1 MTFARRLA
9 AVRAGQAGVDDI
21 GELANLALDEGE
33 EDVALPLV
41 AVAAER
47 SGSARLWQ
55 WTGLLHRA
63 LDEHE
68 AALRAFSDA
77 ARLAPADAGIAHGRA
92 RVAYEAGLDAVGL
105 FEAAEKLGPPNGDV
119 LIGLAGARWAAGRG
133 EEAEAA
139 LDTILAQ
146 VPLWLA
152 GHAQLAQLRALM
164 GRTGEASASFER
176 ALAREP
182 ASLPLWRALLDLH
195 LRGEDYAA
203 LAEGGARA
211 TAAGLAAADI
221 ADHAVIAAAE
231 LGQMD
236 RADRL
241 FETLPGEA
249 MRVGTRVWRVR
260 HLLRTLRFTQA
271 WTLIDAEIEA
281 GGARRA
287 TIWPYAEL
295 LWRLTGDPRSDWLS
309 GDEGLVRTFDLRDR
323 LPPLGELAAHLRSLH
338 VARGEYLDQSVRG
351 GTQTDGPLFSRIDP
365 VTRALRAAIVEAVEA
380 YVADLPPAD
389 AEHPL
394 FAQRRDRR
402 VRFAGSWSVR
412 LRGGGFHA
420 NHVHPQGWISSALYV
435 ALPDRKPDDASDA
448 GWLTLGEPQ
457 AALGLDVP
465 PTRRVEPV
473 PGRLVLFP
481 SWLWHGTRP
490 FGAGERLTVAFDVA
504 PPR

>member
-1 MTFARRLA
+1 MNFARRLA
-9 AVRAGQAGVDDI
+9 AIRAGRAGDAAI
-21 GELANLALDEGE
+21 GELASAALDEGE
-33 EDVALPLV
+33 EEQALPV
-41 AVAAER
+41 VTAATER

-55 WTGLLHRA
+55 WAGLLHRA

-68 AALRAFSDA
+68 AALEAFAEA
-77 ARLAPADAGIAHGRA
+77 ARRAPDDASIAHGRA

-105 FEAAEKLGPPNGDV
+105 FEAAERIGPPNGDV
-119 LIGLAGARWAAGRG
+119 LIGLAAARWAAGRG

-139 LDTILAQ
+139 LDAILAQ

-164 GRTGEASASFER
+164 GRNGDTAASFER
-176 ALAREP
+176 ALAEEP
-182 ASLPLWRALLDLH
+182 ASVPLWRALLDLR

-203 LAEGGARA
+203 LAEAVGRA
-211 TAAGLAAADI
+211 TTAGVTAADI
-221 ADHAVIAAAE
+221 ADHAAIAAAE
-231 LGQMD
+231 LGHAD

-249 MRVGTRVWRVR
+249 MRVETRVWHVR
-260 HLLRTLRFTQA
+260 HLLRTQRFTQA
-271 WTLIDAEIEA
+271 STLIDAEIAA

-287 TIWPYAEL
+287 AIWPYAEL
-295 LWRLTGDPRSDWLS
+295 LWRLTGDPRAGWLS
-309 GDEGLVRTFDLRDR
+309 GDDGLVRTFDLSDR
-323 LPPLGELAAHLRSLH
+323 LPPLDQLAAHLRSLH

-365 VTRALRAAIVEAVEA
+365 VTRALRTAIAGA
-380 YVADLPPAD
+380 TQSYVAELPPAD
-389 AEHPL
+389 ASHPL
-394 FAQRRDRR
+394 LGPRRDRR
-402 VRFAGSWSVR
+402 IRFAGSWSVR

-435 ALPDRKPDDASDA
+435 ALPGRKPDDAPDA

-465 PTRRVEPV
+465 PMTRVEPV

-490 FGAGERLTVAFDVA
+490 FGEGERLTVAFDVA